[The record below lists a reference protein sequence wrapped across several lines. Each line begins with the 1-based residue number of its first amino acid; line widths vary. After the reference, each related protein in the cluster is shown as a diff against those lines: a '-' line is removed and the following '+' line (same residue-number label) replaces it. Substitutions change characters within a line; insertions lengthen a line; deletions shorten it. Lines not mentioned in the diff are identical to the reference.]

1 MKNEII
7 IFLFLL
13 KYIVSAVPNYVLIK
27 RHEKIIFNFEEK
39 NSSFYS
45 YLDFE
50 QDYEEEDFNENYL
63 YYFLKLNEKIGI
75 KSKIVDNFP
84 DESEFNKTSKEER
97 DSTLPY
103 FYIEEE
109 KTQLVGYEK
118 FKKGNDTKLIV
129 FVFYIKEE
137 YYNNFDKN
145 ENFTVERI
153 NNAFYF
159 NESTY
164 EVKLNPGEIRLMKA
178 LFLNEDDFY
187 HYHQYIFINS
197 PFSQL
202 YANYTTTKKKIYY
215 ILVPIYFYINFF
227 IKTLKNMNILGC

>member
-75 KSKIVDNFP
+75 KSKIVDKLP

-109 KTQLVGYEK
+109 KTQLFGYEK

-153 NNAFYF
+153 NNTFYF

-164 EVKLNPGEIRLMKA
+164 EVNLNPGEIRLMKA
-178 LFLNEDDFY
+178 LFLNKDDFY